1 MFVGVISRIARLR
14 VGFVGACAAF
24 LALGAAPV
32 SAAKFYVDAR
42 LGDVKPEQVVKIAD
56 PKPAQFLLE
65 FQTDGVANA
74 KATKYLKPLA
84 TSAIN
89 ERHVFSELADLPV
102 PNKAIL
108 TIVFNNVTEKGAAG
122 KGFKTG
128 LTFGLAAMSVTD
140 RYQVHFE
147 LLRGAGA
154 APLTCDVEHALI
166 MTMGK
171 KEDPTIGIFVK
182 KADLGVKMIVDQ
194 VMAHGLNCL
203 AGKMAP
209 GAAPAGQ

>member
-1 MFVGVISRIARLR
+1 MVVGVISRIARR
-14 VGFVGACAAF
+14 RFGFVAAFAAF
-24 LALGAAPV
+24 LALGAGPA

-42 LGDVKPEQVVKIAD
+42 LGDVKPEQVIKVAD
-56 PKPAQFLLE
+56 PQPAQFLLE

-84 TSAIN
+84 TTAIN
-89 ERHVFSELADLPV
+89 ERHIFSELADQPV
-102 PNKAIL
+102 PNKALL
-108 TIVFNNVTEKGAAG
+108 TIVFNNITEKGAAG

-128 LTFGLAAMSVTD
+128 LTFGLAAMQVTD

-147 LLRGAGA
+147 LLKGPGTT
-154 APLTCDVEHALI
+154 PLACDVEHALI

-171 KEDPTIGIFVK
+171 KEDPTIGIYVA
-182 KADLGVKMIVDQ
+182 KADLGVKMVVDQ